1 MYIAHTL
8 RTDKDSKA
16 VVKGTK
22 RFTDHKSARSFSR
35 RSIRRGA
42 SFVAIFKR
50 EKADDDSNEVL
61 EDDALRNVYR
71 AHVDSEGVREFIRI
85 PVDDFQAFAKGI
97 TSKGAKGA
105 SKKA

>member
-8 RTDKDSKA
+8 KTDKETKA
-16 VVKGTK
+16 TVRGTK

-42 SFVAIFKR
+42 SFVAVYER
-50 EKADDDSNEVL
+50 ESASDESNEVL
-61 EDDALRNVYR
+61 KDDALTNVYR
-71 AHVDSEGVREFIRI
+71 AHVDGEGVREFIRI
-85 PVDDFQAFAKGI
+85 PVEDFQAFAKGI
-97 TSKGAKGA
+97 ENKGKGT

>member
-16 VVKGTK
+16 IVKGTK

-42 SFVAIFKR
+42 SFVAVFER
-50 EKADDDSNEVL
+50 EKAGDDSNEVL
-61 EDDALRNVYR
+61 EDDALKNVYR
-71 AHVDSEGVREFIRI
+71 ASVDDEGVRNFVRI
-85 PVDDFQAFAKGI
+85 PVEDFQAFAKGV
-97 TSKGAKGA
+97 TKSSKGT